1 MILSNKTFPFLAAVA
16 LLAPSLAMKAQSFAP
31 AAVINAA
38 RVDQPRLD
46 NAGSEPQNWMT
57 HGGTYAEQRFSALDQ
72 VNETNVSRLGLAW
85 FYEFDTNRGQE
96 STPIVVDGVMYVS
109 TAWSKVFA
117 LDARTG
123 RELWRFDPEVPGDHT
138 VYGCCDV
145 VNRGVAVW
153 KGKVFVGTIDG
164 RLIAIDAANGTQIWS
179 VQTTDRTKPYTITGA
194 PRVFKDK
201 VIIGNGGAEFG
212 VRGYVTA
219 YDTATGRQAWRFY
232 TVPPVPS
239 AGPDGAASD
248 PVMARAASTWFG
260 TGWHGTGG
268 GGTVWDSIVYDP
280 ELDQLYIGTGNGSPW
295 NRAVRSD
302 GKGDNLFLA
311 SVVAL
316 DPDTGAY
323 RWHYQET
330 PGDSFDFTS
339 TQQMTLATLNIDG
352 TPRKVL
358 MHAPK
363 NGIFYVIDRTTGR
376 LISAKNFVPVT
387 WTDGVDLRTGRPHFT
402 ENAFYEVGTKMI
414 LPSSFGAHN
423 WHPMSYSP
431 RTGLVYIPTM
441 QRPAAYR
448 QDPNYRFIEGRQNFA
463 LGFVP
468 AGDDAPPIGSA
479 LAAWDPIAQKE
490 VWRVPQP
497 ELWNAGVMSTAGNLV
512 FSGDAHG
519 VFSAYRATDGTRLW
533 SFRQQA
539 GIMAGP
545 ISYAVDG
552 VQYVAVIAGY
562 GGGMPL
568 MMRDAARPQQ
578 AQPMGRMLVFRI
590 GGTARIADQDLSLPP
605 ANPPAEHFTPAQ
617 AGAGAGLYF
626 VHCVFCHGG
635 SVLPDLR
642 RSSAL
647 ADKETWR
654 EIVIGGARSQTGM
667 VSFAKWLSPD
677 DAEAIRAYV
686 ASDAAKLKA
695 EQGGAARRGGP

>member
-1 MILSNKTFPFLAAVA
+1 
-16 LLAPSLAMKAQSFAP
+16 
-31 AAVINAA
+31 
-38 RVDQPRLD
+38 
-46 NAGSEPQNWMT
+46 
-57 HGGTYAEQRFSALDQ
+57 
-72 VNETNVSRLGLAW
+72 
-85 FYEFDTNRGQE
+85 
-96 STPIVVDGVMYVS
+96 
-109 TAWSKVFA
+109 
-117 LDARTG
+117 
-123 RELWRFDPEVPGDHT
+123 
-138 VYGCCDV
+138 
-145 VNRGVAVW
+145 
-153 KGKVFVGTIDG
+153 
-164 RLIAIDAANGTQIWS
+164 
-179 VQTTDRTKPYTITGA
+179 
-194 PRVFKDK
+194 
-201 VIIGNGGAEFG
+201 
-212 VRGYVTA
+212 
-219 YDTATGRQAWRFY
+219 
-232 TVPPVPS
+232 
-239 AGPDGAASD
+239 
-248 PVMARAASTWFG
+248 MARAASTWFG

-295 NRAVRSD
+295 NRVVRSD

-339 TQQMTLATLNIDG
+339 TQQMTLATLNIGG

-387 WTDGVDLRTGRPHFT
+387 WTDGVDLQTGRPRFT

-414 LPSSFGAHN
+414 LPSSFGAHS

-441 QRPAAYR
+441 QRPVAYR

-463 LGFVP
+463 LGFVLP
-468 AGDDAPPIGSA
+468 GDDAPPIGGA

-552 VQYVAVIAGY
+552 VQYVAIIAGY

-568 MMRDAARPQQ
+568 MMPDAERPQQ

-617 AGAGAGLYF
+617 TGAGAGLYPS
-626 VHCVFCHGG
+626 G
-635 SVLPDLR
+635 SAPIGRAGRQGDLAGDRDR
-642 RSSAL
+642 RRAVENRDGEL
-647 ADKETWR
+647 R
-654 EIVIGGARSQTGM
+654 EV
-667 VSFAKWLSPD
+667 
-677 DAEAIRAYV
+677 AEPR
-686 ASDAAKLKA
+686 
-695 EQGGAARRGGP
+695 